1 MKQKSFETFLYSA
14 VGVVAMAVILVAVNL
29 LGSALKFRADL
40 TQGRVYT
47 LSAGTKAVLA
57 RLDTPVT
64 IRFYCSQGVTPTE
77 ESVALQTYAGRVQD
91 LLDEYQEAARGKINL
106 QKLNPEPDSDAEDSA
121 RLDGIDPV
129 MLSSGD
135 KFYLGLAVSQL
146 DAKQA
151 VPVNPDRERLLE
163 YDISRAISR
172 VTTPEK
178 TAVGVMSALPVFGA
192 PANPMMEQMGQ
203 RGAQPWELINELN
216 GDYTVRQVPLDTDR
230 IDDDIKVLLVIHP
243 RGITD
248 GAQYA
253 IDQFILRGGKLI
265 AFLDPLNLVDT
276 RSQNQ
281 MNPMMPESGAGAS
294 TLSKLL
300 PAWGFQFGTTGVVAD
315 LNFKMQ
321 LGSRTGQPQDAP
333 AFLDVTGDGVNTN
346 SIITGSLSDVWLP
359 FVGAFTGAPVPGLKE
374 TILLKSTPDSE
385 LADAFMANLS
395 ADAVLKNF
403 KSSGVEYPLA
413 IELTGKFKTAFPD
426 GPPKTGT
433 NEVPTTVAG
442 LKERAATNTVVLVG
456 DADMLADD
464 FSLREENTPFGT
476 FASAMNGNL
485 GFAENAIEQLAG
497 GEDLIAIRSRAV
509 EDRPFTVIRR
519 MEAAAQEAYQS
530 KINDLQT
537 SLQDTEQRLNELQ
550 QTKNQNQRY
559 ILSPEQQKEL
569 DNFRTK
575 EAQVKSD
582 LKKLQK
588 DLRRDVVLL
597 EDRIE
602 WLNIAAVPVLVSGF
616 GLGLAA
622 WKRKRTSAR

>member
-1 MKQKSFETFLYSA
+1 MKQKSFDTILYSA
-14 VGVVAMAVILVAVNL
+14 IGVVAMAVILVAVNL
-29 LGSALKFRADL
+29 LGAALKYRADL

-47 LSAGTKAVLA
+47 LSAGTKTVLA

-77 ESVALQTYAGRVQD
+77 DSVALQTYAGRVQD
-91 LLDEYQEAARGKINL
+91 LLDEYQEAAHGKITL
-106 QKLNPEPDSDAEDSA
+106 QRLNPEPDSDAEDSA

-129 MLSSGD
+129 MLASGD

-151 VPVNPDRERLLE
+151 VPLNPDRERLLE
-163 YDISRAISR
+163 YDISRAITR

-178 TAVGVMSALPVFGA
+178 TVVGVMSSLPVFGA

-216 GDYTVRQVPLDTDR
+216 GDYTLRQVPLDTDK

-248 GAQYA
+248 GTQYA
-253 IDQFILRGGKLI
+253 IDQFVLRGGKLI

-281 MNPMMPESGAGAS
+281 MGMMMPESSQGAS

-315 LNFKMQ
+315 LNFKMRI
-321 LGSRTGQPQDAP
+321 GSRTGQPQDAP

-359 FVGAFTGAPVPGLKE
+359 FAGAFTGAPVPGLKE

-395 ADAVLKNF
+395 ADAILKNF

-413 IELTGKFKTAFPD
+413 IELTGRFKTAFPD

-433 NEVPTTVAG
+433 NEVSKAAAG
-442 LKERAATNTVVLVG
+442 LKESAATNTVVLIG

-464 FSLREENTPFGT
+464 FALREENTPFGT

-519 MEAAAQEAYQS
+519 IEAAAQEAYQS

-559 ILSPEQQKEL
+559 ILSPEQLKEL

-575 EAQVKSD
+575 EVQVKSD

-588 DLRRDVVLL
+588 DLRRDVVSLQT
-597 EDRIE
+597 RIE
-602 WLNIAAVPVLVSGF
+602 WLNIAAVPLLVSGF

-622 WKRKRTSAR
+622 WKRKRTSAK